1 MTSGADLC
9 RDWEGPRLRA
19 RHGAYVLHPVLKPVL
34 KTVHLSSPHFAL
46 SRLLTCL
53 VMTGAQV
60 VIDNATDDEGWKYGT
75 VFRHFKSE
83 RPGGRASQRLGDVVR
98 RRLWVRRRDD
108 GGIGVDSL
116 THSMHNKK
124 FQRVHA
130 YESNR
135 RALREFLKLA
145 VEVMSRERFWKT
157 LPWDPAALYF
167 LSKKHALEYE
177 NFLMSRRCVEID
189 AKLLKELLCAA
200 THSRAAYGFAMA
212 DGHVSSVSSY
222 IKLHTVQPLRF
233 DVVGGVSEQA
243 NEEAIRK
250 LTGVDEVLKSNFR
263 NGPFK
268 PCYYVAIDDSNGYI
282 VVAVRGSLQVGDLL
296 SDVNASSVKKT
307 MLGGT
312 GWVHEGML
320 SSASYIH
327 CCIKDVLSKAC
338 AQRPGWPV
346 LVTGHSLGGGVA
358 SVLAMML
365 RESADVPATA
375 EVRCATIGS
384 AAVMCAG
391 LSARSLGWCTSVVLG
406 SDPIPHLS
414 HASLENLMTEL
425 SDASPLKQGVESIG
439 LFWSSVMSDVFG
451 LDRGRPDIPDA
462 KGGETDKGPGYGGA
476 DDEIDS
482 REMMYPAGRVAWITA
497 DGSVSFEFP
506 FAGRLLL
513 VESMLD
519 DHLPDRYLDALKDA

>member
-1 MTSGADLC
+1 MSLSVS
-9 RDWEGPRLRA
+9 L
-19 RHGAYVLHPVLKPVL
+19 PVLDGDEPGRWVAAFSL
-34 KTVHLSSPHFAL
+34 TRS
-46 SRLLTCL
+46 LTCVISSDL
-53 VMTGAQV
+53 QV
-60 VIDNATDDEGWKYGT
+60 VIDNSTDEEGWKYGT
-75 VFRHFKSE
+75 VFRHLQSE
-83 RPGGRASQRLGDVVR
+83 RPGGRVSQRLGDVVR
-98 RRLWVRRRDD
+98 RRLWVRRQD
-108 GGIGVDSL
+108 GGALGVDSL
-116 THSMHNKK
+116 AHSIQNKK

-135 RALREFLKLA
+135 KALREFLKLA
-145 VEVMSRERFWKT
+145 VEVMSQERFWKT

-167 LSKKHALEYE
+167 LSKQHALEYE
-177 NFLMSRRCVEID
+177 NFLLARRRVELD

-222 IKLHTVQPLRF
+222 IKLQTVQPLRF
-233 DVVGGVSEQA
+233 DVVGGVSQQA

-250 LTGVDEVLKSNFR
+250 LTGVDEVLQSNFR
-263 NGPFK
+263 NGPFR

-296 SDVNASSVKKT
+296 SDVNASSVERT

-320 SSASYIH
+320 ASASYIH
-327 CCIKDVLSKAC
+327 CCVKDVLSKAC
-338 AQRPGWPV
+338 ARLPGWPV

-365 RESADVPATA
+365 RKSDDVPSTA

-384 AAVMCAG
+384 AAVMCAE
-391 LSARSLGWCTSVVLG
+391 LASRSMRWCTSIVLG

-414 HASLENLMTEL
+414 HASLENLMAEL

-439 LFWSSVMSDVFG
+439 LFWSGVMNDVFG
-451 LDRGRPDIPDA
+451 LNRGRTEVPEA
-462 KGGETDKGPGYGGA
+462 TGGEPAARSGDDQSGGGSN
-476 DDEIDS
+476 I
-482 REMMYPAGRVAWITA
+482 RRMMFPAGRIAWITA
-497 DGSVSFEFP
+497 DGSISFEFP
-506 FAGRLLL
+506 CPGRLLL

-519 DHLPDRYLDALKDA
+519 DHLPDRYLDALKYA

>member
-1 MTSGADLC
+1 MQSFRGLPA
-9 RDWEGPRLRA
+9 RL
-19 RHGAYVLHPVLKPVL
+19 
-34 KTVHLSSPHFAL
+34 
-46 SRLLTCL
+46 RLLTSFAPSI
-53 VMTGAQV
+53 VQV
-60 VIDNATDDEGWKYGT
+60 VIDNSTDDEGWKYGT
-75 VFRHFKSE
+75 VFRHLQSE

-98 RRLWVRRRDD
+98 RRLWVRRQD
-108 GGIGVDSL
+108 GGALEVDPL
-116 THSMHNKK
+116 MHSIQNKK

-135 RALREFLKLA
+135 KALREFLKLA

-167 LSKKHALEYE
+167 LSKKHAVEYE
-177 NFLMSRRCVEID
+177 NFLLSRRPAEID

-233 DVVGGVSEQA
+233 DVVGGVSQQA
-243 NEEAIRK
+243 NEEAICK
-250 LTGVDEVLKSNFR
+250 LTGVDEVLQSNFR
-263 NGPFK
+263 NGPFR
-268 PCYYVAIDDSNGYI
+268 PCYYVAVDNSNGYI
-282 VVAVRGSLQVGDLL
+282 VISVRGSLQVGDLL
-296 SDVNASSVKKT
+296 SDVNASSVQKT
-307 MLGGT
+307 MLGGM

-320 SSASYIH
+320 ASASYIH
-327 CCIKDVLSKAC
+327 CCVKDVLSKAC
-338 AQRPGWPV
+338 ARRPGWTV

-365 RESADVPATA
+365 RDSGDVPDTA

-384 AAVMCAG
+384 AAVMCAE
-391 LSARSLGWCTSVVLG
+391 LARRSVGWCTSIVLG

-439 LFWSSVMSDVFG
+439 IFWSGVMSDVFG
-451 LDRGRPDIPDA
+451 LDRDRPDAPDA
-462 KGGETDKGPGYGGA
+462 AQGEAAAGPDDGQTDGKGGD
-476 DDEIDS
+476 
-482 REMMYPAGRVAWITA
+482 RQMMFPAGRIAWITA
-497 DGSVSFEFP
+497 DGNISFEFP
-506 FAGRLLL
+506 FSGRLLL

-519 DHLPDRYLDALKDA
+519 DHLPDRYLDALKCT